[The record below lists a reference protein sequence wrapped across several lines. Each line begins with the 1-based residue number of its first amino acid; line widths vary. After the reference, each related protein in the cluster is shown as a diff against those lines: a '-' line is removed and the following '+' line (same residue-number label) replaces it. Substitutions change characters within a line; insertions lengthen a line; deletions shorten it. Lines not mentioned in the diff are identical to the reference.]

1 MNFKKFQTSEI
12 SAQELVL
19 SQIFQ
24 QQYNNIFH
32 QIIHFSQHQFNNLLH
47 KSVFLILNI
56 TKKNFPTPLIKKI
69 QNIFEQIYLRDRKE
83 ILLNIQ
89 KLKNKNQEQLSYLNK
104 PNYYLHCQKQ
114 NEALHTCGNCLVYD
128 KDLIYCLFC
137 DEVFKETQIQ
147 ILCSE
152 CNIEYYSKIKKKSNL
167 INLNLYPAS
176 YYHSNN
182 EKLNGNIIKCPKC
195 NNDLYLDISLKKD
208 FEKNIF
214 CNKCNITY
222 DTIETFYCETK
233 LFTGFNKEEINEL
246 YKVNTLIE
254 EKIAIPKGIMSLKCN
269 CDISNINKFNDD
281 CGGILYEGNKNGKKI
296 LVCNKC
302 YKIYNYEKFDWTC
315 PLCKNKFKTKE
326 LRICR
331 SSYKKKSLING
342 FHINRR
348 KNPCN
353 LSNNFNLNE
362 ISDFKNTITTEGN
375 LEKKNSSLR
384 KMASHDIFKKN
395 NKVGY
400 FFTSSNK
407 KLHSTLF
414 EFMNSSNEKN
424 SFRSNNKNLINQIPS
439 NSKRLSIEILSNF
452 RFESPSK
459 KNKVLS
465 NQNNCAIKLNMMEK
479 LNQCEKDNENNNEN
493 NYFNLNSSSTKS
505 GSIENPKK
513 NTSKEDIILLSPLFV
528 NNKNNENNFNLQF
541 NSDDYNIISLI
552 GEGSF
557 AKIYLVEHP
566 ISHQKYALKKIS
578 GSSMQE
584 LNQKKKEYEL
594 ISNLN
599 KTIDKLQIIKILGIQ
614 TKKLDK
620 LTFVM
625 YVLMELATC
634 DWEKEIKKRAKSK
647 LYYKEKEIFNILSTL
662 VYSFSELQKRG
673 ISHRDVKP
681 QNILLFPNGDYKIS
695 DFGEAKKKNN
705 KNFNKDGEYEND
717 TNNQTIR
724 GTELY
729 MSPILF
735 KALRSLKKKEGVDY
749 NAYKNDVFSL
759 GFCILF
765 ACTLNYQAL
774 YDIRELND
782 MIKLK
787 EIVFKYLD
795 GKYSIKFINLVI
807 FMINIKE
814 KKRPDFVELDNW
826 IKNNY

>member
-152 CNIEYYSKIKKKSNL
+152 CNSDYYSKIKKNSNTS
-167 INLNLYPAS
+167 NLNLYPAS
-176 YYHSNN
+176 YYHSNDEN
-182 EKLNGNIIKCPKC
+182 LNGNIIKCPKC
-195 NNDLYLDISLKKD
+195 NNELYLDISLKKD
-208 FEKNIF
+208 FENNIF
-214 CNKCNITY
+214 CNKCNITF
-222 DTIETFYCETK
+222 DTIETFNCETK
-233 LFTGFNKEEINEL
+233 LFTGFNKESINEL
-246 YKVNTLIE
+246 CKINTLIE

-342 FHINRR
+342 FHMNRR
-348 KNPCN
+348 KIQFN
-353 LSNNFNLNE
+353 LSNTNFNLNE
-362 ISDFKNTITTEGN
+362 ISDFKNVITTESN
-375 LEKKNSSLR
+375 SEKKNSSLR

-414 EFMNSSNEKN
+414 EFMNSSNGKS
-424 SFRSNNKNLINQIPS
+424 SFRSNNKQVINQFPS
-439 NSKRLSIEILSNF
+439 NNKRLSIEILSNF
-452 RFESPSK
+452 RYESPSK
-459 KNKVLS
+459 KNNVLS
-465 NQNNCAIKLNMMEK
+465 SQNNCAIKLNMMEK
-479 LNQCEKDNENNNEN
+479 FNQCEKENENNKEN

-513 NTSKEDIILLSPLFV
+513 NSSKEDIILLSPLLV
-528 NNKNNENNFNLQF
+528 NNKNNDLNLQF

-584 LNQKKKEYEL
+584 LEQKKKEYEL

-695 DFGEAKKKNN
+695 DFGEAKKKSN